1 MIDPDVLDALV
12 ASGCTAEQIASAVK
26 AACASADKA
35 KAARREKDRIRK
47 KITRA
52 AAKGECPDLSAMS
65 GGQRGN
71 PRTDAEST
79 DNVDVVSLSPVPL
92 LPPTPPNNPL
102 TPNPIP
108 KNSSAR
114 GFRLPED
121 WVLNGPDLAFALSK
135 GFSEP
140 QTAEIFEKFTNYWWS
155 ATGTKATKKNWHQA
169 WKVWVLN
176 TKPVAR
182 AGPSAFAKP
191 LTESQRKQQET
202 NGVRAKLRAFAN
214 GGTGSGTP
222 DRVLPLDQRE
232 QSGGVCGGS
241 DAGVLSLPGAPGGG
255 GH

>member
-1 MIDPDVLDALV
+1 MIDLDVLDALV

-35 KAARREKDRIRK
+35 KTARREKDKLRK
-47 KITRA
+47 RA
-52 AAKGECPDLSAMS
+52 ARAAEKGGCPDLSAMS

-71 PRTDAEST
+71 PRTAAEST
-79 DNVDVVSLSPVPL
+79 DNVDTVSLSPVPL

-102 TPNPIP
+102 TPNPIQKP
-108 KNSSAR
+108 NSAR

-121 WVLNGPDLAFALSK
+121 WTLTGPDLAFALSK
-135 GFSEP
+135 GFSEA

-176 TKPVAR
+176 TRPQSR
-182 AGPSAFAKP
+182 AGPATFAKP
-191 LTESQRKQQET
+191 LTEFQRKQQET
-202 NGVRAKLRAFAN
+202 NDVRAKLRAFAN
-214 GGTGSGTP
+214 GSAGSGAP
-222 DRVLPLDQRE
+222 DRVLSIDHSE
-232 QSGGVCGGS
+232 QSGSIRSGPN
-241 DAGVLSLPGAPGGG
+241 AGLFALPGAPSRG